1 MWVLF
6 TVPCPTP
13 DGQRAVDLYE
23 KRVKWIDD
31 AMRSSARELGCT
43 FHRAWAAADGS
54 AFYAL
59 AHWRTR
65 EGANAFF
72 DLWQI
77 EDEPGEVAIYWTATS
92 GSCRSGA
99 RTRSARR
106 AAATS
111 PGATSRAITSNQT

>member
-6 TVPCPTP
+6 AVPCPTP
-13 DGQRAVDLYE
+13 DGQTAADLYE
-23 KRVKWIDD
+23 KRVTRIDE
-31 AMRSSARELGCT
+31 AMEASARELGCT

-72 DLWQI
+72 ELWQI
-77 EDEPGEVAIYWTATS
+77 EDEPGEVAILLD
-92 GSCRSGA
+92 GDVGLV
-99 RTRSARR
+99 
-106 AAATS
+106 
-111 PGATSRAITSNQT
+111 PLGGDDV